1 MHSGKKNPEYWLFLE
16 PYVHVSL
23 NKDSV
28 LFYNSLSGERFEIEA
43 DSRAGRLSG
52 ELLLPE
58 NGYVAAIQ
66 PDDLDDNGVK
76 ALVQKLRDLFMGE
89 LLKRE
94 WSKGKPA
101 NILPEPHFKSL
112 FTKEM
117 LAKPEAKDLI
127 DFDNYIHEIVFYLNS
142 SGRDRSSQFSGAPKQ
157 FVFPGDTLDRP
168 AELPLNKIEAFI
180 QDIIRFKIT
189 HLHVS
194 GSDIFHY
201 SEFEALEKIITR
213 TGIPVTYNLRAGQYD
228 PVIAGKLLKDRAA
241 RLSVHFTFPM
251 DGGAFNTLL
260 TELAERNWVKRV
272 DFHFLVSSPEELAT
286 AREVISATGLPHAYL
301 SPFYNGNNFDFFR
314 DVIFITKEDILASTP
329 SQNQVYSRIS
339 VNESDFG
346 RFTIQPD
353 GIIYANLNDPPAGQ
367 LGSQRLEELIVKEM
381 LEGVSWTRTRK
392 SVGPCNR
399 CLYYFLCPPVS
410 SYELIMKRFNFCDV
424 FE

>member
-1 MHSGKKNPEYWLFLE
+1 MHSGKKEPEYWLFLE

-28 LFYNSLSGERFEIEA
+28 LFYNSLSGERFEIESE
-43 DSRAGRLSG
+43 SRAGRLSR

-58 NGYVAAIQ
+58 NGYVAGVETGDLN
-66 PDDLDDNGVK
+66 DDGVK
-76 ALVQKLRDLFMGE
+76 ELVRKLRDLFMGE

-94 WSKGKPA
+94 WSTGKPV

-127 DFDNYIHEIVFYLNS
+127 DFDNYIHEIVFYINS
-142 SGRDRSSQFSGAPKQ
+142 SGRDRSRKFSAAPKQ

-201 SEFEALEKIITR
+201 SEFEALDKIITR
-213 TGIPVTYNLRAGQYD
+213 TGIPVTYNLTAAQYD
-228 PVIAGKLLKDRAA
+228 PVVAGILLNNRAA
-241 RLSVHFTFPM
+241 RLSVHFTFPLNT
-251 DGGAFNTLL
+251 GEFNSLL
-260 TELAERNWVKRV
+260 TELTEKNWFKRV
-272 DFHFLVSSPEELAT
+272 DFHFLVSSQEELAA

-301 SPFYNGNNFDFFR
+301 SPFYTGDNFDFFR
-314 DVIFITKEDILASTP
+314 DAIFITKEDILASTP

-346 RFTIQPD
+346 RFIILPD
-353 GIIYANLNDPPAGQ
+353 GIIYANLNDPPAGE

-392 SVGPCNR
+392 SVAPCSR